1 MNPAWERAAKSG
13 DLEEIRL
20 FLSRG
25 DINARDRYGQAALMI
40 AAHHGHR
47 ALVDLLIQ
55 YGADLDVAAT
65 THVARP

>member
-1 MNPAWERAAKSG
+1 
-13 DLEEIRL
+13 
-20 FLSRG
+20 
-25 DINARDRYGQAALMI
+25 MI

-55 YGADLDVAAT
+55 HGADLDVAAT